1 MKGNGTPDN
10 TDFADEKAIGVIRE
24 IRGSFFGRF
33 GYVGGEISIE
43 G

>member
-24 IRGSFFGRF
+24 IRGSFSGDSVMWVERL
-33 GYVGGEISIE
+33 V
-43 G
+43 